1 MAASLHHIFNRDI
14 SKVEASS
21 ASDEKEP
28 TASSVEQVRQ
38 FLAGGLSNVFILFA
52 VVVVVAKADD
62 NKIHFE

>member
-21 ASDEKEP
+21 SSDEKEP

-38 FLAGGLSNVFILFA
+38 FLAGGLSNLFILFP
-52 VVVVVAKADD
+52 VVIVSKADD
-62 NKIHFE
+62 NKRHFE